1 MMGTKIGV
9 GCEGRKNKRPFDST
23 RGDSKEGE
31 ESKEPKHPKKPDE
44 EHKQPDEEHKQTDD
58 PLRAKL
64 REIARTSAAEIA
76 LHIQNAGWSFVPYF
90 LGKAIRAEQ
99 DACERA
105 LNAPAEQ
112 WKEITKKIKYLSAF
126 QAALEEGGEVIAI
139 DDPIEGMEPAVKDDL
154 RATFGRKKGM
164 WMLPAK
170 TKEAPVHL
178 LNPWGKTFEDHHL
191 IRLGILCS
199 TEDGVGD
206 GFIIIDDFDWKIVI
220 TKNGTVT
227 FSTDKWIEDYKQM

>member
-1 MMGTKIGV
+1 MKSHLPRSKTRKTRIAVLSQFYEHSGPDLARRRQI
-9 GCEGRKNKRPFDST
+9 EGR
-23 RGDSKEGE
+23 
-31 ESKEPKHPKKPDE
+31 
-44 EHKQPDEEHKQTDD
+44 
-58 PLRAKL
+58 
-64 REIARTSAAEIA
+64 
-76 LHIQNAGWSFVPYF
+76 
-90 LGKAIRAEQ
+90 
-99 DACERA
+99 
-105 LNAPAEQ
+105 
-112 WKEITKKIKYLSAF
+112 
-126 QAALEEGGEVIAI
+126 I